1 MNIRENLLRSYIRG
15 IVSEMTRADVQTS
28 KDPLDW
34 ITAAYQDPEEWGEEN
49 KFLAMKRACDEL
61 GLKYLGIGSSR
72 IAYALDS
79 ERVVK
84 IAANVAGLKQNELEV
99 VAGNDPMVD
108 AILARVLDYSGDDY
122 CWVVAERVEPLDEM
136 NIKMAEEM
144 TGVAWS
150 EVLDAVGLPGRTEY
164 DRTEPMAGVKVDV
177 DLRSKV
183 SSGCLGGDEFLDAVR
198 TFVGRYK
205 GMLLGDLTKVSSWGR
220 NKRGC
225 LVLLDYGITRQKY
238 DQFYTAGRVKT
249 GV

>member
-1 MNIRENLLRSYIRG
+1 MNIRENLLRSYIQG
-15 IVSEMTRADVQTS
+15 IVLEMTRGDVETS

-34 ITAAYQDPEEWGEEN
+34 ITAAYQTPVSWKSEN
-49 KFLAMKRACDEL
+49 KFVAMKNAADEF
-61 GLKYLGIGSSR
+61 GLQYLGIGSSR

-79 ERVVK
+79 DRVVK
-84 IAANVAGLKQNELEV
+84 IATNAAGLKQNELEV
-99 VAGNDPMVD
+99 FAGNDPMVD
-108 AILARVLDYSGDDY
+108 AILARVLDYSDDFY
-122 CWVVAERVEPLDEM
+122 WVVAERVTPLDEM

-144 TGVAWS
+144 TGVTWS
-150 EVLDAVGLPGRTEY
+150 KVLDAVGLPGRKEY
-164 DRTEPMAGVKVDV
+164 DRTEPMAGIKVDL
-177 DLRSKV
+177 DSKSKV

-225 LVLLDYGITRQKY
+225 LVLLDYGITRKKY